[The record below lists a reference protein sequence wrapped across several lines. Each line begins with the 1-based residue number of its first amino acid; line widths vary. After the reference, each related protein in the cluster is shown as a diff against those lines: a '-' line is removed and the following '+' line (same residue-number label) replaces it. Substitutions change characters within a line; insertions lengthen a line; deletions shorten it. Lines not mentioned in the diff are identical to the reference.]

1 MRILNVLLSIVFVF
15 GADKV
20 TYHGHQVIRAVVDT
34 REQADILVELS
45 SGYDFWT
52 EVGIG
57 RTVDIRCPPENCS
70 YLKYLL
76 GQHEIQFSVLV
87 ENVQEL
93 VSNTPMGQ
101 GG

>member
-34 REQADILVELS
+34 REQADLLVELS

-57 RTVDIRCPPENCS
+57 R
-70 YLKYLL
+70 
-76 GQHEIQFSVLV
+76 LV
-87 ENVQEL
+87 AMC
-93 VSNTPMGQ
+93 VSS
-101 GG
+101 